1 MWGTIYLPTHLKAI
15 DMVYLQNWT
24 NDKSLIEIVEQKH
37 GKNLKFP
44 KTDQR
49 SRLPC
54 PHGWSKSR
62 LEFET

>member
-54 PHGWSKSR
+54 PHG
-62 LEFET
+62 